1 MINMQYKKQEKKA
14 LGQKLAIKKITVS
27 SLGNDFYI
35 CV

>member
-1 MINMQYKKQEKKA
+1 

-35 CV
+35 CVW